1 MTGPADPTRPASG
14 QPDVLRYVALGDSYT
29 IGTSVAAGDA
39 WPDQLVARLAADPPA
54 RTFRLVANHAV
65 NGSSASAVVREQLPQ
80 LGADGQFGFVSLL
93 VGANDV
99 VRGVPEPA
107 FRADA
112 AAILDALLAR
122 LAPDRI
128 LVVETPDYTVTPMG
142 AAFGDPAERS
152 ATIGRFNRVLAGL
165 CADRG
170 IPFVD
175 GILAISRDAAA
186 DPSLVA
192 SDGLH
197 PSAAQ
202 YRRWVDERIA
212 PVVLG
217 LLERD

>member
-1 MTGPADPTRPASG
+1 M
-14 QPDVLRYVALGDSYT
+14 
-29 IGTSVAAGDA
+29 
-39 WPDQLVARLAADPPA
+39 
-54 RTFRLVANHAV
+54 
-65 NGSSASAVVREQLPQ
+65 
-80 LGADGQFGFVSLL
+80 SLL

-99 VRGVPEPA
+99 VQGVPEPA

-112 AAILDALLAR
+112 ATILDALLAR
-122 LAPDRI
+122 LAPGRI

-152 ATIGRFNRVLAGL
+152 AMIERFNRVLAGL

-170 IPFVD
+170 ILFVD

-202 YRRWVDERIA
+202 YRRWVDERIE
-212 PVVLG
+212 PVVRR